1 MPKNLVPSS
10 VCTIAGTEAHKPKYI
25 LRKENTMRNHRFT
38 RILSALLSIL
48 MLAQLMCLSAFA
60 AESTTVIIPAG
71 SDTATVNEILSDA
84 LLGTGSQEEWEYH
97 CDGKSSI
104 GTKNAAWGT
113 VAGFTSEKKVVFTTT
128 TYTHPA
134 LADNEDGEYQ
144 VRVAGTSDEYTIRK
158 LAKEELPAADISFND
173 GASAA
178 LAYNA
183 DSSLNAAATKA
194 AIFDAVLEC
203 VDPVLTADDVDITYY
218 ATATSGAVGNM
229 GKAWMPLEGGK
240 KDLLTYPSIPA
251 GEQQIRIIWAGSDIY
266 QAFSK
271 ELTITMTEREE
282 APYALNDTAAQV
294 KLSYLEDVS
303 VDFDKLHNDIFNAVV
318 AESDVL
324 TADNVTISY
333 HATAA
338 SGAVGNVGKA
348 WMPLE
353 GGKKDLLTY
362 PSIPAGE
369 QQIRIFWP
377 GNEQYAPTTIETSIS
392 VADRDALQ
400 FNLKEGPYEAG
411 LVFDKQ
417 LNYDYDATAKAII
430 AAVVESTEPQVSTD
444 EITVEYNCGTDL
456 LPIYKALDNSDNL
469 TKKFGEGTWSIKLS
483 WAGSREYAK
492 NSVTVNVTV
501 SDSRTESN
509 IVLKDGVSFTY
520 TKDTAAIKQIIFDK
534 VIDWNNSDLPAKNT
548 LSVDDFTFTYKAK
561 LSLLDGAAGDAISGI
576 VDKVISDDKIQTAYV
591 PLEGLSYDV
600 LGQTV
605 GAYPAIGAGENEI
618 KVVYNGNADFKPGNG
633 ADGKVTVK
641 KANVWVNVKST
652 SMYVSQ
658 VSNDLDLVSTT
669 PDDDFNT
676 YVIYNGL
683 TNNVTINLYLQ
694 LPAKYTENAVV
705 VKTIDNAL
713 AALGR
718 PTLSEMMRNGISL
731 GELREM
737 LNAAEVI
744 NALEKLGVNTGV
756 FGQIISTVSKL
767 PSIGDN
773 IRVGIGAPNTAGV
786 YSVTAITENKNYNT
800 GLGVGVLI
808 LKADHA
814 ALTWNQDIGW
824 KISAEDVQNA
834 DFGATLTVNGEA
846 VKDQSNV
853 HVLYSG
859 MTSKLRVYS
868 STTTA
873 PTEPGTYTMTVS
885 TLGGNYLALPIVRT
899 FQITK

>member
-1 MPKNLVPSS
+1 
-10 VCTIAGTEAHKPKYI
+10 
-25 LRKENTMRNHRFT
+25 MRNHRFT

-194 AIFDAVLEC
+194 AILDAVLEC

-251 GEQQIRIIWAGSDIY
+251 GEQQIRIS
-266 QAFSK
+266 
-271 ELTITMTEREE
+271 
-282 APYALNDTAAQV
+282 
-294 KLSYLEDVS
+294 
-303 VDFDKLHNDIFNAVV
+303 
-318 AESDVL
+318 
-324 TADNVTISY
+324 
-333 HATAA
+333 
-338 SGAVGNVGKA
+338 
-348 WMPLE
+348 
-353 GGKKDLLTY
+353 
-362 PSIPAGE
+362 
-369 QQIRIFWP
+369 WP
-377 GNEQYAPTTIETSIS
+377 GNEQYAPTTIETSIT

-430 AAVVESTEPQVSTD
+430 AAVVESTEPQVSTN

-483 WAGSREYAK
+483 WAGNREYAK

-705 VKTIDNAL
+705 VKTIDSAL

-824 KISAEDVQNA
+824 KISAEDAQNA

-846 VKDQSNV
+846 AKDQSNV